1 MGFQCDNQVAQAF
14 TVTELAKYHDKQ
26 LVPAGE
32 VLDLMAHLV
41 LANKVVEQASVQ
53 KRSELRE
60 NIL

>member
-32 VLDLMAHLV
+32 VLDIMAPLV

-53 KRSELRE
+53 KRSE
-60 NIL
+60 